1 MKFNADMNMIKRTI
15 SGFVIGWTCFFCV
28 LFGGLPLLI
37 MIAAISTIG
46 SLEFVKILNHKGFYP
61 FKSVIIFV
69 NLVILLLCGL
79 KLPNALPFIFFIG
92 TALAF
97 LSVIFKG
104 RQPYIANAA
113 TTSLG
118 FLYLGWLPAHI
129 IMVRQLDSHTL
140 GFINFEINNGIIFLL
155 MYFMGVLVTDIG
167 AFYFGKKFGKRK
179 LAPVISPN
187 KSIEGAV
194 GGGLSTIIVCL
205 IITIFVN
212 MNSNWNFNISIFHT
226 IMLAIVITVFAQ
238 LGDLAESLLKRDA
251 GVKDSGVSIPGHGG
265 FLDRTDGYI
274 FAAPAVFY
282 YVNYFILHNNYGLI
296 TKILEI
302 LNVAK

>member
-1 MKFNADMNMIKRTI
+1 MKINADMNMIKRTI
-15 SGFVIGWTCFFCV
+15 SGFVIGWISFFC
-28 LFGGLPLLI
+28 LLYGGLPM
-37 MIAAISTIG
+37 MIIIAIVSTIG

-61 FKSVIIFV
+61 FKSVIVSI
-69 NLVILLLCGL
+69 NLAVLFAVSI
-79 KLPNALPFIFFIG
+79 KLPQFLPLIFYIG
-92 TALAF
+92 SAFAF
-97 LSVIFKG
+97 LAVIFRG

-113 TTSLG
+113 TTALG
-118 FLYLGWLPAHI
+118 FMYLGWLPAHI

-140 GFINFEINNGIIFLL
+140 GFVNFEINNGIIFLL
-155 MYFMGVLVTDIG
+155 MYFFGVLATDIG

-187 KSIEGAV
+187 KTVEGSI
-194 GGGLSTIIVCL
+194 GGCISTVVVCL
-205 IITIFVN
+205 VIAIFAN
-212 MNSNWNFNISIFHT
+212 LNKGWNFNISIVHT
-226 IMLAIVITVFAQ
+226 IILAIIITVFAQ

-251 GVKDSGVSIPGHGG
+251 GVKDSGASIPGHGG

-296 TKILEI
+296 TRILEI